1 VVFPCF
7 PPVALL
13 LFSLWII
20 VLFFVFL
27 QGGNNEK
34 RMSGDLVA
42 FKDQF
47 LAVNKLKNLQ
57 RSFSVLSCFPCC
69 SSPAFL
75 SVNYF
80 VILFFYREETMRR
93 ERGLISTAV
102 LRKIDNLRINYEY
115 AVLFFNAI
123 IFF

>member
-34 RMSGDLVA
+34 RMSGDLGA

-57 RSFSVLSCFPCC
+57 RSFSVLS
-69 SSPAFL
+69 L
-75 SVNYF
+75 
-80 VILFFYREETMRR
+80 L
-93 ERGLISTAV
+93 
-102 LRKIDNLRINYEY
+102 
-115 AVLFFNAI
+115 
-123 IFF
+123 